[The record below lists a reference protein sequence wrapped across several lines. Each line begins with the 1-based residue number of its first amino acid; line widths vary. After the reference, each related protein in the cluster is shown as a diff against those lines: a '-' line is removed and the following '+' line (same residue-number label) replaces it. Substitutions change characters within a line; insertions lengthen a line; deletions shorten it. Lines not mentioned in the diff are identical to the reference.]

1 MSNAIAQGI
10 YGTNGLANSLET
22 NDSGSATITY
32 NNTYNLYALNIDVN
46 LCADNDG
53 DGKINFTDWD
63 DDNDGILDAVES
75 PACFY
80 TEAEAHTIV
89 SITSDMITNTSLAP
103 ATKIQP
109 GTNLPLLYDGNTTAY
124 NMRILLLHYY

>member
-53 DGKINFTDWD
+53 DGKIR
-63 DDNDGILDAVES
+63 
-75 PACFY
+75 
-80 TEAEAHTIV
+80 
-89 SITSDMITNTSLAP
+89 
-103 ATKIQP
+103 
-109 GTNLPLLYDGNTTAY
+109 LYRLG
-124 NMRILLLHYY
+124 